1 MRSDNHNEDEEIEG
15 TVTLSDVTNRG
26 EIDIAMAR
34 FVVIKGIQ
42 SVYALKTLKEDTFC
56 GLVKIIIE

>member
-1 MRSDNHNEDEEIEG
+1 M
-15 TVTLSDVTNRG
+15 TLSDVTKRG
-26 EIDIAMAR
+26 EIDIAAAR

-42 SVYALKTLKEDTFC
+42 SVYAIKTLREDTFC